1 MDAPRLRFA
10 PSPTGELHV
19 GNARTALFNWFYA
32 RRWRGALVLRIEDTD
47 TQRSLPE
54 HEARL
59 IEDLRWLG
67 LGWDEGI
74 EEGGPHGPYRQSERL
89 ALYGK
94 QVEDLIGRGAA
105 YPCFCSPD
113 VLEAERAAQ
122 REAGRASLYTGR
134 CRRLPPAEAAARR
147 GREAAAIRLDVQ
159 AIAGGDPAIAFTDLV
174 HGAVRFPLAQ
184 IGDFV
189 LLRPNGWPSYNFA
202 VVVDDLAMRISHVV
216 RGDDHLSNTPRQI
229 LVYRALGGSA
239 SQPQFAHLPLITGP
253 GGAPLSKREGSAS
266 VAWFRGQGY
275 PPEALTNYL
284 ALLGWSAPDGRE
296 LLTREEMIEMFGLD
310 RISRSPAVFDPRK
323 LDALSAR
330 HMARLPPERLAS
342 LAVEQLRRAGL
353 LGAPEPPE
361 AWSWAARLA
370 LLYAERLPRM
380 ADLPAEAAFLFDFSA
395 DRSLADPHVR
405 ETLSDP
411 RARRVV
417 EALSARLGSE
427 PLTAPRFQAIAEEVR
442 RETGARGK
450 ELYHPMRVALTG
462 SASGPELV
470 KLLPVIEE
478 GARLPLPR
486 RIAPCAERVRRLLEA
501 AAGSRG

>member
-19 GNARTALFNWFYA
+19 GNARTALFNWLYA
-32 RRWRGALVLRIEDTD
+32 RRQGGVLVLRIEDTD
-47 TQRSLPE
+47 VQRSLPE

-59 IEDLRWLG
+59 MEDLRWLG
-67 LGWDEGI
+67 LGWDEGL
-74 EEGGPHGPYRQSERL
+74 EEGGAHAPYRQSERL
-89 ALYGK
+89 ALYG
-94 QVEDLIGRGAA
+94 ERAEELIARGAA
-105 YPCFCSPD
+105 YPCFCSPA

-147 GREAAAIRLDVQ
+147 GREPAAVRFNVEAATQ
-159 AIAGGDPAIAFTDLV
+159 GEPAVAFTDLV
-174 HGAVRFPLAQ
+174 HGTVRFPVTQ

-202 VVVDDLAMRISHVV
+202 VVVDDLEMRISHVI

-229 LVYRALGGSA
+229 LVYRALDRA
-239 SQPQFAHLPLITGP
+239 APQPRFAHLPLITGP
-253 GGAPLSKREGSAS
+253 AGAPLSKRQGSAS
-266 VAWFRGQGY
+266 VGWFREQGY
-275 PPEALTNYL
+275 PPEALANYL
-284 ALLGWSAPDGRE
+284 ALLGWSPPDGRE
-296 LLTREEMIEMFGLD
+296 LLTREELMQVFDLD

-330 HMARLPPERLAS
+330 HMARLPHERLAS
-342 LAVEQLRRAGL
+342 LAVDQLRRAGL
-353 LGAPEPPE
+353 LRAPEPPE

-380 ADLPAEAAFLFDFSA
+380 ADLPLEAAFLFDFDA
-395 DRSLADPHVR
+395 GKRLGDPQVR
-405 ETLSDP
+405 AALSDP
-411 RARRVV
+411 RGRRVV
-417 EALSARLGSE
+417 EALAARLGPE
-427 PLTAPRFQAIAEEVR
+427 PLTAQHFLAIAEEVR
-442 RETGARGK
+442 RDTGAKGK
-450 ELYHPMRVALTG
+450 DLYHPMRIALTG

-470 KLLPVIEE
+470 RLLPVIEE

-486 RIAPCAERVRRLLEA
+486 PIAPCAERVRRLLEA
-501 AAGSRG
+501 TAGGRG